1 MMKADA
7 IILFDGICNLCN
19 GSVQYVIKHDPH
31 GIFKF
36 AALQSEAGQKI
47 LQQYNLPGER
57 FNSFILIE
65 NGRVFTRSTAALRVV
80 KRLKGFSKLL
90 YAFIIIPAFIRN
102 FVYDFIAKNR
112 YRWFGKKESCM
123 IPTAWLMERFLK

>member
-1 MMKADA
+1 MKADA